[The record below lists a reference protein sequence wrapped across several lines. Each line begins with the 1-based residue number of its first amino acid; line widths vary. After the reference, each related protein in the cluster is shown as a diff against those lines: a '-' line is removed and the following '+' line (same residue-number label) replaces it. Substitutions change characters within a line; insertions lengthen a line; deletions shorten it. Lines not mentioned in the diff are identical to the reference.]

1 MLLVL
6 ACVETCRHS
15 ANAHS
20 VSSTYLVDLVI
31 NPLTRSAH
39 DVAQSNGSH
48 CLSRSKSSIEFS
60 PYDSQHRWQSA
71 AEVAAAIIHCMML
84 HRHHKTEN
92 TGHRF

>member
-39 DVAQSNGSH
+39 DVAQSN
-48 CLSRSKSSIEFS
+48 
-60 PYDSQHRWQSA
+60 PMD
-71 AEVAAAIIHCMML
+71 
-84 HRHHKTEN
+84 
-92 TGHRF
+92 

>member
-48 CLSRSKSSIEFS
+48 CLSRSKSSIECN
-60 PYDSQHRWQSA
+60 PCESQHRRQSA
-71 AEVAAAIIHCMML
+71 TEFAATIIHV
-84 HRHHKTEN
+84 
-92 TGHRF
+92 